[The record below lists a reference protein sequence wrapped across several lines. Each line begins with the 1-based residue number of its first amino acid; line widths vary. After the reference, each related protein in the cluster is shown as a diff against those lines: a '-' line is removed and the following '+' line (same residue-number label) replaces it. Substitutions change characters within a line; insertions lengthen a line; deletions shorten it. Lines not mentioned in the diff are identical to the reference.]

1 MGIYRDSA
9 ITQQAQNTIESAKVG
24 TTQAQVAN

>member
-9 ITQQAQNTIESAKVG
+9 ITQQAQYTIEGAKVG
-24 TTQAQVAN
+24 NTRAQVS